1 MLNLAYFLD
10 ATAKRHSG
18 RTALMLDQIRL
29 SYGEL
34 AALSRRTARILE
46 DFGVGRGDRVAMM
59 IPNTPHFP
67 VIYYGILRR
76 GAVVVPVNVLFQEEE
91 ILHYLNDSGAKV
103 LFAFKMFEEQAR
115 RAFERAPG
123 CGRLVIVSTPD
134 DLSKPEVG
142 DNFMALLAASDD
154 RCDVVQTMP
163 DDTAVILYTSGT
175 TGAPKGAELT
185 HFNMF
190 FNAYLASREIVRCTP
205 EDVFLAVLPLFH
217 SFGQTCVMNAAIL
230 SGAAV
235 TMLPRFETGKALE
248 VIARDRVTVLAM
260 VPTMYFFLLNM
271 QNWAD
276 YDLSGVRIAISG
288 GAALP
293 EEVHHQFRERYG
305 ITLQEGYGLSETS
318 PVASFTVAEEEVRV
332 GSIGRPVWGVE
343 MGVKLDDGG
352 LAAAGE
358 TGEIVIRGHNVMKG
372 YLNNPKATASAIV
385 DGWFHT
391 GDIGRQDTDGFFY
404 ILDRKK
410 DLIIRGGMNIYP
422 REIEEVL
429 YQHPAVREASVVGI
443 PDRIRGEE
451 VKVYVSV
458 KDGETLSPEEIRAFL
473 EARIARYKWPKEVEV
488 LEDLPKGPT
497 GKILKRELKLRG
509 ADQA

>member
-18 RTALMLDQIRL
+18 RTAVMLDQIRL

-34 AALSRRTARILE
+34 AALARRTSRILE

-458 KDGETLSPEEIRAFL
+458 KDGEALTPEDIRAFL
-473 EARIARYKWPKEVEV
+473 EARVARYKWPKEVEV

-497 GKILKRELKLRG
+497 GKILNRELKLRV

>member
-18 RTALMLDQIRL
+18 RTAVMLDQIRL

-34 AALSRRTARILE
+34 AALARRTSRILE

-248 VIARDRVTVLAM
+248 VIAHDRVTVLAM

-391 GDIGRQDTDGFFY
+391 GDIGRQDAEGYFY

-458 KDGETLSPEEIRAFL
+458 KDGEALSPEEIRAFL

-497 GKILKRELKLRG
+497 GKILKRELKLRV

>member
-391 GDIGRQDTDGFFY
+391 GDIGRQDAEGYFY

-458 KDGETLSPEEIRAFL
+458 KDGEALSPEEIRAFL

-497 GKILKRELKLRG
+497 GKILKRELKLRV

>member
-18 RTALMLDQIRL
+18 RTAVMLDQIRL

-34 AALSRRTARILE
+34 AALARRTSRILE

-391 GDIGRQDTDGFFY
+391 GDIGRQDAEGFFY

-458 KDGETLSPEEIRAFL
+458 KDGESLPPEDIRAFL
-473 EARIARYKWPKEVEV
+473 EARVARYKWPKEVEV

-497 GKILKRELKLRG
+497 GKILKRELKLRV

>member
-248 VIARDRVTVLAM
+248 VIAHDRVTVLAM

-391 GDIGRQDTDGFFY
+391 GDIGRQDAEGYFY

-458 KDGETLSPEEIRAFL
+458 KDGEALSPEEIRAFL

-497 GKILKRELKLRG
+497 GKILKRELKLRV